1 MEIEKR
7 LDDNTLTV
15 ILRGRLDTSTA
26 PSMERETESLD
37 NIENLILDLE
47 KLEYISS
54 AGLRIILKLQKIM
67 DIQGKMV
74 VRNASDYIKELFYMT
89 GFNDI
94 LTIE

>member
-74 VRNASDYIKELFYMT
+74 VRNVSDYLKELFYMT